1 MVYSIRKVSFYHLF
15 NKWFLHNVT
24 DEVNTM
30 YTISCLPVNEPVLH
44 ISSGKFHTKAH
55 WKHKYMYH
63 DGNFEV
69 IIIIKGVLHL
79 KIDDELYDIHEN
91 EIFTLPPYHHLEG
104 YKESP
109 ADTEYF
115 WFHFFVKAPQFETIE
130 LEDHTSC
137 LSQNVFKTDQIVLP
151 IQFKVDD
158 MAQIFVLANEILDVS
173 QSNYFTPMSTDYIL
187 TTLLIELSE
196 QFYKQIQDTS
206 TSFKAERV
214 EEIKNWIKANLTG
227 SLKVSDVAN
236 SFNLNTHYLVRIFK
250 NETDLTVIQ
259 YINQLKLKRAQELLL
274 RTKLSIKQIA
284 SLSYYSDDKRFMK
297 SFKQNTSLTPSEY
310 RQAYAKKFLDSSNFD
325 PEIPITH
332 NLDSYRKKF
341 NDLQRGD

>member
-1 MVYSIRKVSFYHLF
+1 MV
-15 NKWFLHNVT
+15 
-24 DEVNTM
+24 
-30 YTISCLPVNEPVLH
+30 P
-44 ISSGKFHTKAH
+44 
-55 WKHKYMYH
+55 
-63 DGNFEV
+63 
-69 IIIIKGVLHL
+69 
-79 KIDDELYDIHEN
+79 
-91 EIFTLPPYHHLEG
+91 
-104 YKESP
+104 
-109 ADTEYF
+109 
-115 WFHFFVKAPQFETIE
+115 FFVKAPQFETIE

>member
-1 MVYSIRKVSFYHLF
+1 
-15 NKWFLHNVT
+15 
-24 DEVNTM
+24 M

-69 IIIIKGVLHL
+69 IIIIKGTLHL
-79 KIDDELYDIHEN
+79 KIDDNLYDIHEN

-130 LEDHTSC
+130 LEDNINC
-137 LSQNVFKTDQIVLP
+137 LSRNVFKTDQIVLP
-151 IQFKVDD
+151 IQFKVED
-158 MAQIFVLANEILDVS
+158 MAQIFVLSNEILDVS

-196 QFYKQIQDTS
+196 QFYQQIHDKS
-206 TSFKAERV
+206 TSFKSERV
-214 EEIKNWIKANLTG
+214 EEIKNWIKANLT
-227 SLKVSDVAN
+227 SNLRVSDIAN
-236 SFNLNTHYLVRIFK
+236 AFNLNTHYLVRIFK
-250 NETDLTVIQ
+250 NETDSTVIQ

-274 RTKLSIKQIA
+274 RRCLC
-284 SLSYYSDDKRFMK
+284 
-297 SFKQNTSLTPSEY
+297 
-310 RQAYAKKFLDSSNFD
+310 
-325 PEIPITH
+325 
-332 NLDSYRKKF
+332 
-341 NDLQRGD
+341 